1 MHKDDMETLK
11 VDYWDVEENCQKQRD
26 MTVDEIA
33 QRELDL
39 AQAAVL
45 VVPTQIPMLN
55 ARLALI
61 AAGWMTAV
69 KTYTD
74 TMTGVEG
81 EQARAFLEYALN
93 VRRDHWMVE
102 GFRVA
107 LDKTHAEIDEL
118 FIASTAYG

>member
-1 MHKDDMETLK
+1 METLK